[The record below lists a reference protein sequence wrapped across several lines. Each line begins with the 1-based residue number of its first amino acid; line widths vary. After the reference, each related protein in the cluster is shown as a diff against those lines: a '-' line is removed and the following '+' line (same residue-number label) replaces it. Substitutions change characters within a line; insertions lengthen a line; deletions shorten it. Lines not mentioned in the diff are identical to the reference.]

1 MMKKRKAGIIRGT
14 IIIGLVVDGWLSI
27 FIYSCT
33 ATQIISTL
41 CAGLLAGW
49 TWQLINTLIEKR
61 RKNKEKKEDDNE

>member
-1 MMKKRKAGIIRGT
+1 MKKRKAGIIRGT
-14 IIIGLVVDGWLSI
+14 IIISLVVIGWLSI

-61 RKNKEKKEDDNE
+61 RKNKEKEEDENE

>member
-1 MMKKRKAGIIRGT
+1 MKRHIVRGT
-14 IIIGLVVDGWLSI
+14 IIISLVVVGWLSI

-49 TWQLINTLIEKR
+49 TWQLINMLMEKR
-61 RKNKEKKEDDNE
+61 RKKKEKEDENE